1 MTMSDDQFDGAVVPA
16 SPEQVIEVAREV
28 TRQLA
33 PDELPKFD
41 DAVAAWSSGP
51 KRRPKRAQGPRAG
64 FGLESPLLCEL
75 LFPIITGAVG
85 QVLGTVAMEQILP
98 RRRGRH
104 SAGARHGEQLTS
116 EQAREFHG
124 KCQELVRVERPPAE
138 PAQLADAIIDTL
150 RRDFW
155 RS

>member
-1 MTMSDDQFDGAVVPA
+1 MSDDQFDGAVVPA
-16 SPEQVIEVAREV
+16 SPEQIIEVAREV

-33 PDELPKFD
+33 PDELAKFD

-51 KRRPKRAQGPRAG
+51 KRWPRRARGPRAG

-85 QVLGTVAMEQILP
+85 QVLGTAAMEQMLP
-98 RRRGRH
+98 WRRDRH
-104 SAGARHGEQLTS
+104 PAAARHGEQFTS
-116 EQAREFHG
+116 EQAQEFHG
-124 KCQELVRVERPPAE
+124 KCQELARAEQPPAE

-150 RRDFW
+150 RRDFG

>member
-1 MTMSDDQFDGAVVPA
+1 MMRWPRGHL
-16 SPEQVIEVAREV
+16 ARSADPSEH
-28 TRQLA
+28 
-33 PDELPKFD
+33 
-41 DAVAAWSSGP
+41 S
-51 KRRPKRAQGPRAG
+51 GPRAG